1 MPFLFLNIISILA
14 LISFYTQSLVSHL
27 SIFYS
32 HCFYQH
38 HQCVPH
44 LHLLICQK
52 EKQMA
57 METVEKILLKCFA
70 LFQTKGKQH
79 FSNLYKSP
87 KAQGRPSRFKKLATS
102 WWSLMISSTILITL
116 VCSQLQVTFDILL
129 QNKGSLRISRYFLL
143 AKDNPLSQPNS
154 RYSCYLNKNLFCRGR
169 ARW

>member
-57 METVEKILLKCFA
+57 METVERILLKCFA

-79 FSNLYKSP
+79 FSNLCKSP
-87 KAQGRPSRFKKLATS
+87 KAQGRPSRFKKTGNK
-102 WWSLMISSTILITL
+102 LME
-116 VCSQLQVTFDILL
+116 FDDFINNFDDIGLL
-129 QNKGSLRISRYFLL
+129 T
-143 AKDNPLSQPNS
+143 A
-154 RYSCYLNKNLFCRGR
+154 
-169 ARW
+169 ARHI